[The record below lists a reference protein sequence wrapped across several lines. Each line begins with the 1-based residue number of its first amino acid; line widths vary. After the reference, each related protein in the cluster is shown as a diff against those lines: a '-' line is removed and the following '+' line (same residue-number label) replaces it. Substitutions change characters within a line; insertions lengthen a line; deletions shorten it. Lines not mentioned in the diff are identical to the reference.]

1 MVATF
6 LSLLMILRFF
16 RPLLLSFLLI
26 APASAQV
33 DPKPVPPVPPGPVP
47 PAPKPDDPPTPKPGD
62 PKPGDPPVPAEPGS
76 DTPGS
81 KDGDNK
87 VGPTPIPTP
96 VAKPI
101 EKPEAKPKTIEE
113 LVKGY
118 DKVDGIFTLYR
129 KVANNKQSLLAEIR
143 ESQIGPLFLL
153 QSTYETGAAGL
164 VAAGRP
170 SQDVVWKWTKTP
182 DNRLVVTVPN
192 LWYRSTD
199 PNLKIAVARDFP
211 DAYLDVYPIM
221 AESKENGTVLIDFT
235 SFFDG
240 SITGL
245 DTAFAAP
252 PGAGPPRTSYALDPK
267 LNFVKSLKN
276 FPLNMVVEAN
286 YHYKR
291 VGQGTGQNNDA
302 LADARSL
309 PLQVVFNLYGLPE
322 KNGYQPRLADPR
334 VGFFVNGQLSAGR
347 AGFQT
352 FDDEAK
358 ADARVIYINR
368 WHLQKADPSARV
380 SAPVQ
385 PIVFV
390 LDETIPSRYHQ
401 VMRSALLS
409 WNKPFERLGF
419 INAVV
424 VKDAKDVAGYDHA
437 DMRFNTLRWNASSPS
452 SGSAYAVALLRENP
466 MTGQIINASITVD
479 ANWARVGFRQ
489 KIDTV
494 NPVLGT
500 NEITALRM
508 GGEACEITAQFSD
521 PRFDDEKYVNQ
532 LLFATVAHEFGH
544 ILGLRHNFMGSLFH
558 SPATLAD
565 PKLVAARG
573 ISSSVMDYVGFNVF
587 GLKTGA
593 NLFATGPGTYDYWAI
608 RYGYTPIAAPSPAG
622 EKAELNK
629 IAGLSYLPG
638 HAYSSDDQADDY
650 DPTIVRYDL
659 SSEPLTYIE
668 TSFGVSRKL
677 LATLD
682 KNEPKPSEGYERFT
696 SRLRSLIRSKGRDA
710 NLAVRFVGGARV
722 RRVVQGDKNPNQ
734 PFTPVPLSQQR
745 RALQLINTEI
755 FAPNAFQIPTRYL
768 TKTAI
773 DPFDRQDSFADE
785 AFPIRD
791 DIANLRSGILNS
803 LLAPA
808 RLDRMSN
815 TQWKFPSQTL
825 SMSELY
831 LSLRKAIWGP
841 LAPATVYTTLQRD
854 LARQHLQILVDTV
867 IEKRPGTPDDAILLA
882 GADLRALKA
891 QLSAPRKSSP
901 DAMTRLFFAD
911 ALRRIDLALTKKMD

>member
-1 MVATF
+1 MAITK
-6 LSLLMILRFF
+6 S
-16 RPLLLSFLLI
+16 
-26 APASAQV
+26 
-33 DPKPVPPVPPGPVP
+33 
-47 PAPKPDDPPTPKPGD
+47 
-62 PKPGDPPVPAEPGS
+62 
-76 DTPGS
+76 
-81 KDGDNK
+81 
-87 VGPTPIPTP
+87 GPTPIPTP
-96 VAKPI
+96 VPKPT

-118 DKVDGIFTLYR
+118 DKVDGVFTLYR
-129 KVANNKQSLLAEIR
+129 KVTNNKQSLLAEIR
-143 ESQIGPLFLL
+143 ESQIGPLFML
-153 QSTYETGAAGL
+153 QSTYETGAAGM

-170 SQDVVWKWTKTP
+170 SQDMVWKWTKTP

-199 PNLKIAVARDFP
+199 PNLKKAVERDFP
-211 DAYLDVYPIM
+211 DAFLDVYPIM
-221 AESKENGTVLIDFT
+221 AESKEKGTVLIDFT

-252 PGAGPPRTSYALDPK
+252 PTPGLPRTSYALDPK
-267 LNFVKSLKN
+267 LNFVTSLKN

-291 VGQGTGQNNDA
+291 VGRGVGSDNDA

-322 KNGYQPRLADPR
+322 KNGYQPRLSDPR

-347 AGFQT
+347 AGFQS

-358 ADARVIYINR
+358 ADPRVIYINR
-368 WHLQKADPSARV
+368 WYLQKANPAARV

-390 LDETIPSRYHQ
+390 LDETIPVRYHS
-401 VMRSALLS
+401 VMRDALLA

-419 INAVV
+419 TGAVV
-424 VKDAKDVAGYDHA
+424 VKDAKDVPGYDHA

-494 NPVLGT
+494 NPVSSTNKISST
-500 NEITALRM
+500 NEITGMQM
-508 GGEACEITAQFSD
+508 GGEACEITSQFSD

-558 SPATLAD
+558 SPETLAD
-565 PKLVAARG
+565 PKKVAARG

-593 NLFATGPGTYDYWAI
+593 DLFAKGPGTYDYWAI
-608 RYGYTPIAAPSPAG
+608 SYGYTPIAASSPAG
-622 EKAELNK
+622 EKSELEK
-629 IAGLSYLPG
+629 IASLSYLPG

-659 SSEPLTYIE
+659 SSEPLTYVE
-668 TSFGVSRKL
+668 TSFGVSRQL

-682 KNEPKPSEGYERFT
+682 KNEPRQNESYERFT
-696 SRLRSLIRSKGRDA
+696 DRLRSLIRAKARDA
-710 NLAVRFVGGARV
+710 NLAARFVGGARV
-722 RRVVQGDKNPNQ
+722 RRVVKGDKNPNQ

-745 RALQLINTEI
+745 RALQLINSEI
-755 FAPNAFQIPTRYL
+755 FAPDAFQIPTRYL

-773 DPFDRQDSFADE
+773 DPYDRKDNYADQ

-791 DIANLRSGILNS
+791 DIAGLRSGILNS

-815 TQWKFPSQTL
+815 TQWKFPNQTL

-831 LSLRKAIWGP
+831 LSLRKAVWEP
-841 LAPATVYTTLQRD
+841 LAAKTVYTTLQRD

-867 IEKRPGTPDDAILLA
+867 TEKRAGTPDDAILLA

-891 QLSAPRKSSP
+891 QLSGPRKSSP